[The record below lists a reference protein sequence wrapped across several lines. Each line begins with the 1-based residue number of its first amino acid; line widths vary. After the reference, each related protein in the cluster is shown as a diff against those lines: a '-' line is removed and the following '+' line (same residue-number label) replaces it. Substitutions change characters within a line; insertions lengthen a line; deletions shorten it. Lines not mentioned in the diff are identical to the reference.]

1 MSRRTTLAA
10 MDSGPT
16 DEGAHLTQGSPR
28 MDWPDLPAHVRARVE
43 HLLGAPVVQA
53 ATQRGGFSPGVAAR
67 VRTADGGRAFVKAAG
82 LDLNPGTPSIH
93 RREAA
98 VVADLPAGLPVPAL
112 LGSLD
117 DGDWVALVL
126 EDLPGRHP
134 HLPWHADELDRV
146 LTTVV
151 DLHAELTPTPL
162 SWAPTAW
169 DDLEGDLTH
178 WQRLASQPA
187 PPPGLDGWTLRHL
200 PALVEL
206 ESGARQA
213 CAGDT
218 LLHMDLRSDN
228 LLVTDDDVRV
238 VDWPWACVG
247 HPLLDA
253 AVFAITV
260 ATQGGPPPSQTVD
273 ALGTRHPDI
282 RGADPDARA
291 ALAVALAGYFTASSL
306 EPPPPG
312 LPTLRAFQAAQGT
325 VARQWVR
332 DLCLPG

>member
-1 MSRRTTLAA
+1 
-10 MDSGPT
+10 MDVPLVEP
-16 DEGAHLTQGSPR
+16 DHATQGSPR
-28 MDWPDLPAHVRARVE
+28 MDWDGLPAHVRTWVE
-43 HLLGAPVVQA
+43 DLLGAPVVEA

-98 VVADLPAGLPVPAL
+98 VVAGLPAGLPVPAL

-117 DGDWVALVL
+117 DADWVALVL

-134 HLPWHADELDRV
+134 LLPWRADELDRV
-146 LTTVV
+146 LTTVA
-151 DLHAELTPTPL
+151 DLHAALTPAPL
-162 SWAPTAW
+162 FWAPAAW

-178 WQRLASQPA
+178 WRRLESLPA
-187 PPPGLDGWTLRHL
+187 LPDGLDGWTLRHL
-200 PALVEL
+200 HALVEL
-206 ESGARQA
+206 EQGARQA
-213 CAGDT
+213 CAGRT

-273 ALGTRHPDI
+273 ALATRHPDV
-282 RGADPDARA
+282 RGADDDARV
-291 ALAVALAGYFTASSL
+291 ALAVALAGYFTVSAL
-306 EPPPPG
+306 DPPPPG
-312 LPTLRAFQAAQGT
+312 LPTLRAFQAAQGA

-332 DLCLPG
+332 DLRLPG

>member
-1 MSRRTTLAA
+1 
-10 MDSGPT
+10 MDSEPT
-16 DEGAHLTQGSPR
+16 DGGEHLTQGSPR
-28 MDWPDLPAHVRARVE
+28 LDWSSLPTHVRAGVE
-43 HLLGAPVVQA
+43 DLLGAPVVEA
-53 ATQRGGFSPGVAAR
+53 ETQRGGFSPGVAAR
-67 VRTADGGRAFVKAAG
+67 VRTAAGGRAFVKAAG

-134 HLPWHADELDRV
+134 HLPWRAGELDRI
-146 LTTVV
+146 LTTVA
-151 DLHAELTPTPL
+151 DLHSALTPTPL
-162 SWAPTAW
+162 SWAPAAW
-169 DDLEGDLTH
+169 DDLEEELTC
-178 WQRLASQPA
+178 WRRLASQPA
-187 PPPGLDGWTLRHL
+187 PPAGLDDWALRNL
-200 PALVEL
+200 SALVEL
-206 ESGARQA
+206 EAGARQA

-273 ALGTRHPDI
+273 ALGTHHPDI

-291 ALAVALAGYFTASSL
+291 ALATALAGYFTAKAL
-306 EPPPPG
+306 DPPPPG
-312 LPTLRAFQAAQGT
+312 LPTLRAFQAAQGV

-332 DLCLPG
+332 DLRLPG